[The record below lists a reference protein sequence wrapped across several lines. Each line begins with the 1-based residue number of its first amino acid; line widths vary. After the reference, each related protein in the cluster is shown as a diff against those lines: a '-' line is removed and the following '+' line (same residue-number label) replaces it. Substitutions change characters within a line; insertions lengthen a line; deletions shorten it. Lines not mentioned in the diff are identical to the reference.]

1 MDADISATLE
11 QCASAIASADALL
24 VTAGAG
30 MGVDSGLPDFRGNEG
45 FWKAYPAL
53 ANSGTSF
60 TEIANPAAFRADPA
74 RAWGFYGHRLRLY
87 RETAPHEGFH
97 LLREFAD
104 DMPWGAFVLTS
115 NVDGQFQK
123 AGFSPSRVAEIH
135 GSIHHLQCLQPCHDA
150 IWEAT
155 GFAPRIDEA
164 ECRLDMEPPRCP
176 HCGGIARPNILMFGD
191 WDWID
196 TRSAAQRE
204 ALAAW
209 LERVKR
215 IVVIEIGAGVDIPT
229 IRRFSEHAGGT
240 LVRINPRA
248 PEIPEHKGLSVP
260 SGGLAALREI
270 HRHWKSRRQ

>member
-1 MDADISATLE
+1 MNTDLAATLKR
-11 QCASAIASADALL
+11 CAAAIADAEALL

-53 ANSGTSF
+53 ARSGTSF
-60 TEIANPAAFRADPA
+60 TEIASPAAFRADAA

-87 RETAPHEGFH
+87 RDTVPHEGFR
-97 LLREFAD
+97 LLHDFAD
-104 DMPWGAFVLTS
+104 DIPRGAFVLTS

-123 AGFSPSRVAEIH
+123 AGFEPARVAEIH
-135 GSIHHLQCLQPCHDA
+135 GSIHHLQCLQPCRDT
-150 IWEAT
+150 IWEAA
-155 GFAPRIDEA
+155 GFTPRVDESA
-164 ECRLDMEPPRCP
+164 CRLDSEPPRCP
-176 HCGGIARPNILMFGD
+176 HCGGIARPNILMFDD

-215 IVVIEIGAGVDIPT
+215 LVVIEIGAGVDIPT
-229 IRRFSEHAGGT
+229 IRLFSERIGGN

-248 PEIPEHKGLSVP
+248 PDIPGHKGLSVP
-260 SGGLAALREI
+260 LEGLAALREI
-270 HRHWKSRRQ
+270 HRHWKLLRG

>member
-1 MDADISATLE
+1 MDADLTATLE
-11 QCASAIASADALL
+11 QCASAIGSADALL

-53 ANSGTSF
+53 AHSGTSF
-60 TEIANPAAFRADPA
+60 TEIATPSAFRADPA

-87 RETAPHEGFH
+87 RETVPHEGFR
-97 LLREFAD
+97 LLRDFAD

-123 AGFSPSRVAEIH
+123 AGFKPSRIAEIH
-135 GSIHHLQCLQPCHDA
+135 GSIHHLQCLQPCRDA

-155 GFAPRIDEA
+155 GFEPRVDEA
-164 ECRLDMEPPRCP
+164 QCRLDSELPRCP
-176 HCGGIARPNILMFGD
+176 HCGGVARPNILMFDD

-204 ALAAW
+204 ALATW
-209 LERVKR
+209 LGRVKR
-215 IVVIEIGAGVDIPT
+215 LVVIEIGAGVDIPT

-240 LVRINPRA
+240 LMRINPRA
-248 PEIPEHKGLSVP
+248 PEIPGHTGLSVP

-270 HRHWKSRRQ
+270 HKHWKFLRR

>member
-1 MDADISATLE
+1 
-11 QCASAIASADALL
+11 
-24 VTAGAG
+24 

-53 ANSGTSF
+53 AHSGTAF

-74 RAWGFYGHRLRLY
+74 RARGFYGHRLRLY
-87 RETAPHEGFH
+87 RETVPHEGFR
-97 LLREFAD
+97 LLRDFTD

-123 AGFSPSRVAEIH
+123 AGFNPSHVAEIH
-135 GSIHHLQCLQPCHDA
+135 GSIHHLQCLQPCRDT

-155 GFAPRIDEA
+155 GFAPQVDEA
-164 ECRLDMEPPRCP
+164 ECRLDSEPPRCP
-176 HCGGIARPNILMFGD
+176 HCGGIARPNILMFDD

-209 LERVKR
+209 LERVTHL
-215 IVVIEIGAGVDIPT
+215 VVIEIGAGVDIPT

-248 PEIPEHKGLSVP
+248 PEIPGDKGLSVP
-260 SGGLAALREI
+260 SGGLAALREV
-270 HRHWKSRRQ
+270 HRHWTFLRR